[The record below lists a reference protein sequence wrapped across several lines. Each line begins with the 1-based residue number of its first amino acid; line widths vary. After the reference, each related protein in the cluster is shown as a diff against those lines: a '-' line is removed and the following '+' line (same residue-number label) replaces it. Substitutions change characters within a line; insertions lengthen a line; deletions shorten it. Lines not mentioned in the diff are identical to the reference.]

1 MTTVNVNCII
11 HYKRK
16 DKGSSKLRS
25 RNHSMR
31 GWAEI
36 KCTAARTCRC
46 CDRIFFSSFFSLQLY
61 QNNTFQ
67 LLMPGCW
74 QITSKC
80 SLEIFSCM
88 QSANLLGITLSLR
101 QALADFF
108 FFFNAI
114 TRQWHDHFWSRTG
127 QNRLKLL
134 SWPKDQAEAVLGSF
148 QLLLCETARRG
159 LAFHISAFMIIVLF
173 WFFFFNW
180 MKSIH
185 TLITQIY
192 KPPEQS
198 ACKRIS
204 SRHVASHERDS

>member
-36 KCTAARTCRC
+36 KCTAVRTWRW
-46 CDRIFFSSFFSLQLY
+46 CDRVFFFHSSLIKIIHSNCSCLVVGKLQVNARWKYFHAYSQLIYRALHWAYDKLLLY
-61 QNNTFQ
+61 F
-67 LLMPGCW
+67 LF
-74 QITSKC
+74 I
-80 SLEIFSCM
+80 
-88 QSANLLGITLSLR
+88 
-101 QALADFF
+101 

-114 TRQWHDHFWSRTG
+114 TRQWHDHFWSRIG

-159 LAFHISAFMIIVLF
+159 LAFHISAFMIIV
-173 WFFFFNW
+173 FFFFF
-180 MKSIH
+180 
-185 TLITQIY
+185 
-192 KPPEQS
+192 
-198 ACKRIS
+198 
-204 SRHVASHERDS
+204 